1 MKYVCEVCA
10 NPVTGAPRL
19 TMIEGSLLQVCNSC
33 SQLGTT
39 FVERRLPE
47 RRVLS
52 PNPGSSR
59 RKLLEPEF
67 ELLID
72 FHKVIREARE
82 KMGLSQEQLGLRI
95 AEKTSVIKLLESG
108 RLKPNIILARKLE
121 RFLKIQLF
129 APAESLE

>member
-1 MKYVCEVCA
+1 M
-10 NPVTGAPRL
+10 
-19 TMIEGSLLQVCNSC
+19 
-33 SQLGTT
+33 
-39 FVERRLPE
+39 RRLLP
-47 RRVLS
+47 

-59 RKLLEPEF
+59 QKLLEPEL
-67 ELLID
+67 ELRID
-72 FHKVIREARE
+72 FHRVIREARE

-129 APAESLE
+129 APVESLV